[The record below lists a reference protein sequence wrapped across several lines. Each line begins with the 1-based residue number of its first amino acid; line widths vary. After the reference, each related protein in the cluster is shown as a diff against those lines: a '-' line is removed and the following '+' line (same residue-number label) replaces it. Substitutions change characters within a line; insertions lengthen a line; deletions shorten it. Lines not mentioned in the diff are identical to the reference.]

1 MEISDIIEVAS
12 VIIALFIG
20 LLSMWQNNRQIKIL
34 NKQTL
39 FDKRYKICL
48 LLQHMDS
55 LCTDNLSLLDENDSL
70 MAVNFIAARLVNSAH
85 FRQMYDGFSKVEDN
99 KAQTKFLALTDNL
112 KDYGMQAKLLFP
124 EKHASYISEYFNNYA
139 NLLVAMRKYDRLL
152 CNISNIPDEMFRTN
166 ERKMKCQESM
176 LHGTSAKNIESDV
189 NMYKKKLRD
198 LHSKYEMNKKQLKKY
213 LIYKEKD

>member
-12 VIIALFIG
+12 VTIALFIG

-70 MAVNFIAARLVNSAH
+70 MAVNSIVACLVNSAH
-85 FRQMYDGFSKVEDN
+85 FRQMYDGFCKVEDN
-99 KAQTKFLALTDNL
+99 KAQTKFLVLIDNL

-152 CNISNIPDEMFRTN
+152 YNISNIPDEMFRTN
-166 ERKMKCQESM
+166 GRKMERQESM
-176 LHGTSAKNIESDV
+176 LHGTLAKNIESDV

-198 LHSKYEMNKKQLKKY
+198 LHSEYEMNKKQLKKY